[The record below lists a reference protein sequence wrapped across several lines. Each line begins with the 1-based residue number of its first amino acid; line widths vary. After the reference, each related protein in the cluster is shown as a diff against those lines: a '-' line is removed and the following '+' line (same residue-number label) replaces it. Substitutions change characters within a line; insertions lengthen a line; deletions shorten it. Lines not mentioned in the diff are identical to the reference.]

1 MREDNLFKAGQQH
14 SAGCGEK
21 FSTKRCS
28 DFFLYISLKCSTF
41 TFSPSLALFFH
52 LSSDSGNQIVNLN
65 TCVDKIG
72 RIQIVSSGMVV
83 FTVKLKSKFK
93 PPFPGNR
100 VMDA

>member
-14 SAGCGEK
+14 SAGFGEK
-21 FSTKRCS
+21 FSTKRRS

-41 TFSPSLALFFH
+41 AFPPSLCFH

-83 FTVKLKSKFK
+83 FSVKFK